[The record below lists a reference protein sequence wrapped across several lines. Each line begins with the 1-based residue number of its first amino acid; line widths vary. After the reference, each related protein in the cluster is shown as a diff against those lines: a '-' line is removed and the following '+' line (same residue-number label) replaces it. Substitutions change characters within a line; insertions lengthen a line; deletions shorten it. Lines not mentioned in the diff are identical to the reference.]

1 MSKIFHSLIGETVQ
15 VEVSGKK
22 IINGTVRDIGSDIIV
37 LFDGID
43 YIYMPIVH
51 MKNVQVG
58 DKNEN
63 NINMST
69 DEPGINVDKEL
80 SFRKVLTTAKGMFVE
95 IYIASNQSI
104 HGYVTSIMNNY
115 FVFYSPIFK
124 TMYVTLNHVKWL
136 IPYPINQRPYGLD
149 NQNLPVQP
157 TSLSL
162 ARTFE
167 MQVERLTNEVVVFDM
182 GETKNM
188 IGKINKVADN
198 IVELQIARDYPV
210 YLNLHHI
217 KSVRKV

>member
-1 MSKIFHSLIGETVQ
+1 MSKIFQSLIGEMVQ
-15 VEVSGKK
+15 IEVSGKK
-22 IINGTVRDIGSDIIV
+22 IFNGTVIDIGSDIIV
-37 LFDGID
+37 IFDGTD

-51 MKNVQVG
+51 MKNLQLG
-58 DKNEN
+58 DKKEN
-63 NINMST
+63 NIDSPTNV
-69 DEPGINVDKEL
+69 PGISVDKEL

-136 IPYPINQRPYGLD
+136 IPYPNDKRPYGLD

-157 TSLSL
+157 ANLSL

-167 MQVERLTNEVVVFDM
+167 MQVERLKNEVVVFDM
-182 GETKNM
+182 GETKNL
-188 IGKINKVADN
+188 IGKINRLEDN

>member
-1 MSKIFHSLIGETVQ
+1 MSKIFQSLIREIVQ

-22 IINGTVRDIGSDIIV
+22 IINGTVVDVGSDIIV
-37 LFDGID
+37 LFDGKD
-43 YIYMPIVH
+43 YIYLPIVH

-58 DKNEN
+58 DKQEN
-63 NINMST
+63 NIINPTSL
-69 DEPGINVDKEL
+69 PGIYVDKEL

-124 TMYVTLNHVKWL
+124 TMYVTLSHVKWI
-136 IPYPINQRPYGLD
+136 IPYPTDQRPYGLD

-162 ARTFE
+162 ARTFD

-182 GETKNM
+182 GETENV
-188 IGKINKVADN
+188 IGKINRVEGN
-198 IVELQIARDYPV
+198 IVELQVARDFPV
-210 YLNLHHI
+210 YLNLNHI